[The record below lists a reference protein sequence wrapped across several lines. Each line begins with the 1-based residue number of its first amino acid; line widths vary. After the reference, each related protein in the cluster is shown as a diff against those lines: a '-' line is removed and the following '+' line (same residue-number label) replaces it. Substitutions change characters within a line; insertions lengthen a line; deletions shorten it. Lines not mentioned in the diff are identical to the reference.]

1 METTLS
7 IGPVDAVILVAVA
20 VVCILC
26 IKMIMGFFKDPKKKK

>member
-7 IGPVDAVILVAVA
+7 IGPVDAVILATVA

>member
-7 IGPVDAVILVAVA
+7 IEPVDAVILAAVA

>member
-7 IGPVDAVILVAVA
+7 IGSVDAVILAAVA